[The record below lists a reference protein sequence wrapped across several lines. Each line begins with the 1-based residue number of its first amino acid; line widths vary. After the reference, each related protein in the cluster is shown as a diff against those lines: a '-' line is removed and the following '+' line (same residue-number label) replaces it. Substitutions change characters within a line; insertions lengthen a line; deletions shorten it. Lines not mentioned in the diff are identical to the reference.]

1 MKVFQMDDCAW
12 VAAHSLEE
20 AAEWYKKECGIDDED
35 IDPKEVSLDGTMF
48 DYYDGEDAE
57 ELKSI
62 FHKHPQIRSITT
74 KDGVFIYRDMLQK
87 KTTFRE
93 VIKKSNIEGPFI
105 IACTEW

>member
-1 MKVFQMDDCAW
+1 VSDMKVFQMDDCAW

-35 IDPKEVSLDGTMF
+35 IDPKE
-48 DYYDGEDAE
+48 
-57 ELKSI
+57 
-62 FHKHPQIRSITT
+62 HKHPQIRSITT